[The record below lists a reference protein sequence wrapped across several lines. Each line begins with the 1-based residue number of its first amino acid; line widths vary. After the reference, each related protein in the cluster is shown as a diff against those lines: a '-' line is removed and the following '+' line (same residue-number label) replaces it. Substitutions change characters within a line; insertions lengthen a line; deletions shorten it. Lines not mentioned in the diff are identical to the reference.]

1 VVDALLAATA
11 GVHGLVLVT
20 RNAADVE
27 GLGVRV
33 LDPFAAA
40 RADRGGTRHPR
51 AAAAGDALAVARTGR
66 GEARSIIPARC
77 VDRAERELCWSRA

>member
-1 VVDALLAATA
+1 MPAVRSAPVIGALLAATA

-40 RADRGGTRHPR
+40 PG
-51 AAAAGDALAVARTGR
+51 
-66 GEARSIIPARC
+66 
-77 VDRAERELCWSRA
+77 